1 MSNSRTYKTYKQT
14 TTTNRS
20 GRRPLYAPP
29 PTPGGHSRQHSV
41 LGYWVPL
48 VVTGT
53 IAIGGLAAWIWSE
66 RNDNDDFDYHNDKPP
81 RPPPNVSGQQAYPGP
96 PPGQGSVPPYQGPP
110 PSQNAGPQG
119 MPPPVGGEA
128 AAYYGTSSRH
138 AEQTNTTTEDSTWFG
153 QMRGAIRRTPSP
165 EVFFSQASK
174 QVSAGVAAAGAA
186 AGAALGRIME
196 DDQDERF
203 DERRE
208 RREEREGFSDH
219 ERWSEEADESE
230 KRRIGMVETE
240 SERRADSA
248 KASRSDDKG
257 KGRAKRAV
265 AVVVSAD
272 TNMDG
277 KMDEDDLGYLTEH
290 ASILSHLPEHYDP
303 DRTDIFVLIYTP
315 GLTSLPPLSYRPTG
329 TGSMLGSSYS
339 QISTPALTPASE
351 LGNPHDDNA
360 TDFKSPSSTF
370 TALYQQ
376 ALSLVASPSQ
386 ILPFTTLDGYVHILR
401 HLAPSTVYVS
411 DMLVGSEGET
421 VAQLKGWVG
430 HTVVALGDNGTG
442 GLADT
447 ETEDDETIVDGR
459 KREKWYERSTLV
471 GLGKEMEVVDATRVG
486 DDWAKR
492 FGATPSPEVF
502 FSQASKQVS
511 AGVAAAGAA
520 AGAALGRIMEDDQD
534 ERFDERRERREEREG
549 FSDHERWSEEADE
562 SEKRRI
568 GMVETESERRADSAK
583 ASRSDDKGK
592 GRAKRA
598 VAVVVSADTNMDGK
612 MDEDD
617 LGYLTE
623 HASILSHLPE
633 HYDPD
638 RTDIFVLIYTPGLTS
653 LPPLSYRP
661 TGTGSMLGSSYSQI
675 STPALTPASELGNPH
690 DDNATDFKSPSSTF
704 TALYQQALSL
714 VASPSQ
720 ILPFTTLDG
729 YVHILRH
736 LAPSTV
742 YVSDMLVG
750 SEGETVAQLKG
761 WVGHTV
767 VALGDNGTGGLADT
781 ETEDDETIV
790 DGRKREKWYERSSL
804 VGLGKEM
811 EVVDA
816 TRVGDD
822 WAKRFGAR

>member
-29 PTPGGHSRQHSV
+29 PAPGGHSRQHSV

-66 RNDNDDFDYHNDKPP
+66 RNDNDDFDYPNDKPQ
-81 RPPPNVSGQQAYPGP
+81 RPPPGVAASQSYPGP
-96 PPGQGSVPPYQGPP
+96 TPAGPGGVPPYQGPP

-128 AAYYGTSSRH
+128 ASYYGSASRQT
-138 AEQTNTTTEDSTWFG
+138 EQTTMTTNEDGTWFG

-174 QVSAGVAAAGAA
+174 QVSAGMAAAGAA

-196 DDQDERF
+196 DDQDERVV
-203 DERRE
+203 DDRRE

-219 ERWSEEADESE
+219 ERWSEEADENE

-248 KASRSDDKG
+248 KASRGDDRG
-257 KGRAKRAV
+257 KSRAKRAV

-277 KMDEDDLGYLTEH
+277 KMDEEDLGYMTEH

-303 DRTDIFVLIYTP
+303 DRTDLFVLVYAP
-315 GLTSLPPLSYRPTG
+315 GLTSLPPLTYRPAG

-351 LGNPHDDNA
+351 LGNPHDSDA
-360 TDFKSPSSTF
+360 SEFQAPSSTF
-370 TALYQQ
+370 AALYQQ
-376 ALSLVASPSQ
+376 ALSLVSSPTQ

-401 HLAPSTVYVS
+401 HLAPATVYVS
-411 DMLVGSEGET
+411 DMLVGDEGET

-447 ETEDDETIVDGR
+447 ETET
-459 KREKWYERSTLV
+459 
-471 GLGKEMEVVDATRVG
+471 
-486 DDWAKR
+486 
-492 FGATPSPEVF
+492 
-502 FSQASKQVS
+502 
-511 AGVAAAGAA
+511 
-520 AGAALGRIMEDDQD
+520 
-534 ERFDERRERREEREG
+534 
-549 FSDHERWSEEADE
+549 EA
-562 SEKRRI
+562 
-568 GMVETESERRADSAK
+568 
-583 ASRSDDKGK
+583 
-592 GRAKRA
+592 
-598 VAVVVSADTNMDGK
+598 
-612 MDEDD
+612 
-617 LGYLTE
+617 
-623 HASILSHLPE
+623 
-633 HYDPD
+633 
-638 RTDIFVLIYTPGLTS
+638 
-653 LPPLSYRP
+653 
-661 TGTGSMLGSSYSQI
+661 
-675 STPALTPASELGNPH
+675 
-690 DDNATDFKSPSSTF
+690 
-704 TALYQQALSL
+704 
-714 VASPSQ
+714 
-720 ILPFTTLDG
+720 
-729 YVHILRH
+729 
-736 LAPSTV
+736 
-742 YVSDMLVG
+742 
-750 SEGETVAQLKG
+750 
-761 WVGHTV
+761 
-767 VALGDNGTGGLADT
+767 
-781 ETEDDETIV
+781 EDDETV
-790 DGRKREKWYERSSL
+790 VGGGGGDARKREKWYERSSL

-822 WAKRFGAR
+822 WAKRFGSRS